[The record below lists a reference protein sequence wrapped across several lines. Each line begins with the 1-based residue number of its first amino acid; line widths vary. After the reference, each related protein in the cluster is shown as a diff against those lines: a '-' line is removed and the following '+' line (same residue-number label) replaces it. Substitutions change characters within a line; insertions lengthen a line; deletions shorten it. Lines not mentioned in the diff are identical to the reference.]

1 MIINKK
7 RFGNIGEEISSKYLQ
22 QIGYKIIERNFNCR
36 QGEIDIIAKDKDEL
50 VFIEVKTRSS
60 LFFGKP
66 KEAVNYYKQKHILKS
81 TKYYLYIHKLNNC
94 FIRFDIIEVYF
105 KNHKY
110 RLNHIKNVEIKPL

>member
-7 RFGNIGEEISSKYLQ
+7 CFGNIGEDIGAKYLE

-66 KEAVNYYKQKHILKS
+66 KEAVNFYKQKHILKS
-81 TKYYLYIHKLNNC
+81 TRYYLYIHKLNNC
-94 FIRFDIIEVYF
+94 FMRFDIIEIYF
-105 KNHKY
+105 KNNKY